1 MLSSWA
7 ITGDAKDSVTIREA
21 AEEVFAS
28 DRTVYL
34 QGCPVLT
41 PGFGTAQLR
50 LEVEEEPS
58 EEECRQMKEKALK
71 AAAEA
76 DLVVMS
82 LGEHFKES
90 GEATSKANIEIPE
103 IQLDLLEEVVR
114 VNPNVAIVLFN
125 GRPLDPSKGQPPG
138 ESYSGVWLPGTEGW
152 SCHYRCADRKNKSL
166 RKLPMS
172 FPYCV
177 GQVPVYYN
185 AYSTGR
191 GDFEGCADHFRS
203 RYLDIPNEPLYP
215 FGYGLSYTE
224 FEISALELNKD
235 TLSADGSLEASV
247 TVTNKGTCQGTETLQ
262 LYIQDVFASVVRPV
276 KELKGFRKVT
286 LEPGES
292 RKETFRIDETMLRFL
307 RADGTI
313 GSEPGTFRVWIGNS
327 SVVEAYK
334 EFELQ

>member
-1 MLSSWA
+1 
-7 ITGDAKDSVTIREA
+7 
-21 AEEVFAS
+21 
-28 DRTVYL
+28 
-34 QGCPVLT
+34 
-41 PGFGTAQLR
+41 
-50 LEVEEEPS
+50 
-58 EEECRQMKEKALK
+58 
-71 AAAEA
+71 
-76 DLVVMS
+76 
-82 LGEHFKES
+82 
-90 GEATSKANIEIPE
+90 
-103 IQLDLLEEVVR
+103 
-114 VNPNVAIVLFN
+114 
-125 GRPLDPSKGQPPG
+125 
-138 ESYSGVWLPGTEGW
+138 
-152 SCHYRCADRKNKSL
+152 
-166 RKLPMS
+166 MS

-191 GDFEGCADHFRS
+191 GDFEGCTDHFRS

-224 FEISALELNKD
+224 FEISTPELTAD

-247 TVTNKGTCQGTETLQ
+247 TVTNKGTRQGTETLQ

-292 RKETFRIDETMLRFL
+292 RRETFHIDETMLRFL
-307 RADGTI
+307 RGDGTV

-334 EFELQ
+334 EFECR